1 MFKNIE
7 DFQKFGKDQ
16 FDAASKTAATLSKSA
31 QQIVTEQT
39 DYSKKAMELSTATV
53 EKLMGVKSMDKAF
66 EIQTDYAKTAYEG
79 FVAQSTKIT
88 DMFATF
94 AKEAFKPVEASFAK
108 AQASVK

>member
-31 QQIVTEQT
+31 QQMVTEQT

-53 EKLMGVKSMDKAF
+53 EKLMGVKSIDKAF
-66 EIQTDYAKTAYEG
+66 EIQSDYAKTAYEG
-79 FVAQSTKIT
+79 FVAQSTKIA
-88 DMFATF
+88 DMFAGF

-108 AQASVK
+108 VQAAAK

>member
-53 EKLMGVKSMDKAF
+53 EKLMGVKSLDKAF
-66 EIQTDYAKTAYEG
+66 EIQSDYAKSAYEG
-79 FVAQSTKIT
+79 FVAQSTKIS
-88 DMFATF
+88 DMVANL

-108 AQASVK
+108 VQAAAK